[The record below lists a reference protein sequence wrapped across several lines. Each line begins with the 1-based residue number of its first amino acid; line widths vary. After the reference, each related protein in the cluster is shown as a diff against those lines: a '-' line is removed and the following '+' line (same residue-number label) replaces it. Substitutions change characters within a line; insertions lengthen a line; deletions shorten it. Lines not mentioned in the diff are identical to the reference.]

1 MAVAPELFEAEHAW
15 KALQIAKEKLLGPL
29 GMATLDPDDWMY
41 RPYYDNSNQ
50 SGDESLSFTLSE
62 WLEIK
67 QKKSHFLSKKIN
79 AKNVHNFFSNLNFR
93 AKL

>member
-50 SGDESLSFTLSE
+50 SGDERRSL

-67 QKKSHFLSKKIN
+67 QKCLIFFRVIFCSKIKKLFLRIY
-79 AKNVHNFFSNLNFR
+79 V
-93 AKL
+93 

>member
-50 SGDESLSFTLSE
+50 SGDERLSTTYSFTVVRNQT
-62 WLEIK
+62 K
-67 QKKSHFLSKKIN
+67 MSHFFIRIIFLLKIKILS
-79 AKNVHNFFSNLNFR
+79 
-93 AKL
+93 

>member
-67 QKKSHFLSKKIN
+67 QKKSHFLSKKNN
-79 AKNVHNFFSNLNFR
+79 AKNSHNFIPI
-93 AKL
+93 

>member
-50 SGDESLSFTLSE
+50 SGDERLSFTLSE

-67 QKKSHFLSKKIN
+67 QKSLIFYRKR
-79 AKNVHNFFSNLNFR
+79 KN
-93 AKL
+93 

>member
-15 KALQIAKEKLLGPL
+15 KALQIAKENLLGPL

-67 QKKSHFLSKKIN
+67 QKKSHFLSKK
-79 AKNVHNFFSNLNFR
+79 KKKNFFQI
-93 AKL
+93 